1 VTVTVTLA
9 DGSTSSG
16 ALVSMDDFHV
26 ALRTPAGEYR
36 SWTRTPTMKIVKT
49 EPLAAH
55 VELLDRLTDKAM
67 HDVVAY
73 LESLK

>member
-1 VTVTVTLA
+1 
-9 DGSTSSG
+9 
-16 ALVSMDDFHV
+16 MDDFHV
-26 ALRTPAGEYR
+26 ALRTTAGDYR
-36 SWTRTPTMKIVKT
+36 SFSRTPAMKIVKT